1 MIRRIADVAVVV
13 CSVIGAGLVAANI
26 GVALYGYIIFMIAN
40 VASLVVL
47 SKAQG
52 VKSIILVNVM
62 FFVINLVGIVRNI

>member
-13 CSVIGAGLVAANI
+13 CSVIGACLVAANI
-26 GVALYGYIIFMIAN
+26 GAALYGYIIFIIAN

-52 VKSIILVNVM
+52 VKSVMLVNAM